1 MYNRGPLKRQWRRL
15 LKVMKTVATILQTIA
30 AELAK
35 QAKDK
40 MPEIQIN
47 EKILREW
54 YEKGIYYRETE
65 INGVV
70 YQNQYDF
77 KQRELRIL
85 IIDNK

>member
-1 MYNRGPLKRQWRRL
+1 
-15 LKVMKTVATILQTIA
+15 MKTVATILQTIA
-30 AELAK
+30 EELAK

>member
-1 MYNRGPLKRQWRRL
+1 
-15 LKVMKTVATILQTIA
+15 MKTVATVLQTIA
-30 AELAK
+30 IELAK

-65 INGVV
+65 IDGVV

-77 KQRELRIL
+77 KQRELHRLMIG
-85 IIDNK
+85 

>member
-1 MYNRGPLKRQWRRL
+1 
-15 LKVMKTVATILQTIA
+15 MKTVATILQTIA

-85 IIDNK
+85 IINNK

>member
-65 INGVV
+65 INGIV

>member
-1 MYNRGPLKRQWRRL
+1 
-15 LKVMKTVATILQTIA
+15 MKTVATILQTIA

-77 KQRELRIL
+77 KQRELQIL

>member
-1 MYNRGPLKRQWRRL
+1 
-15 LKVMKTVATILQTIA
+15 MKTVATVLQTIA
-30 AELAK
+30 IELAK

-65 INGVV
+65 IDGVV

-77 KQRELRIL
+77 KQRELRRLMIG
-85 IIDNK
+85 

>member
-15 LKVMKTVATILQTIA
+15 LKVMKTIATILQTIA

>member
-1 MYNRGPLKRQWRRL
+1 MYNRGPLKRHWRRL

-85 IIDNK
+85 IINNK

>member
-1 MYNRGPLKRQWRRL
+1 
-15 LKVMKTVATILQTIA
+15 MKTVATILQTIA